1 MNEAVFTR
9 GSTRR
14 HVLAM
19 TGASAIG
26 LMAMFGVDMIDM
38 FFLTLLGEQEL
49 AAAVG
54 FAGTLAF
61 FLVAVSIGLQI
72 ALGALVAR
80 SEGAHRRD
88 MARRYC
94 STGLIFN
101 ALVSIFIS
109 AMAWLNLPALLTL
122 LGASG
127 LTFDYAL
134 SYAGIMLPF
143 MPVLVMGMSMASAVR
158 AIGDARRSMW
168 ATIIGSLVN
177 GLLDPLFIFTFGWGL
192 EGAAWASVVARFA
205 VLFFAWYALSGV
217 HNLPCKITCAQF
229 FIDIRPLLVIAAPAV
244 LTNLATPLG
253 NGFVLR
259 TMAQFGDSAVAGA
272 AIMGRITPVAF
283 AAIFAM
289 SGAVGPIVGQNA
301 GAGLYTRVRST
312 LNNAL
317 AFVVVYV
324 LLVWLLL
331 WLTAGFIVDAFS
343 ASDQAAELIYF
354 YTAFLAGTFVFNGTL
369 FMANASFN
377 NLRHPH
383 WATGFNFGRT
393 VFGTIPAVYF
403 GAQWFGPKGVMAGEA
418 VGSILFGI
426 CALIGAF
433 ALLRRLEKEHRQFD
447 PGPLSSTEVAGLE
460 AGREGP
466 V

>member
-177 GLLDPLFIFTFGWGL
+177 GLLDPL
-192 EGAAWASVVARFA
+192 
-205 VLFFAWYALSGV
+205 
-217 HNLPCKITCAQF
+217 
-229 FIDIRPLLVIAAPAV
+229 
-244 LTNLATPLG
+244 
-253 NGFVLR
+253 
-259 TMAQFGDSAVAGA
+259 
-272 AIMGRITPVAF
+272 
-283 AAIFAM
+283 
-289 SGAVGPIVGQNA
+289 
-301 GAGLYTRVRST
+301 
-312 LNNAL
+312 
-317 AFVVVYV
+317 
-324 LLVWLLL
+324 
-331 WLTAGFIVDAFS
+331 
-343 ASDQAAELIYF
+343 
-354 YTAFLAGTFVFNGTL
+354 
-369 FMANASFN
+369 
-377 NLRHPH
+377 
-383 WATGFNFGRT
+383 
-393 VFGTIPAVYF
+393 
-403 GAQWFGPKGVMAGEA
+403 
-418 VGSILFGI
+418 
-426 CALIGAF
+426 
-433 ALLRRLEKEHRQFD
+433 
-447 PGPLSSTEVAGLE
+447 
-460 AGREGP
+460 
-466 V
+466 